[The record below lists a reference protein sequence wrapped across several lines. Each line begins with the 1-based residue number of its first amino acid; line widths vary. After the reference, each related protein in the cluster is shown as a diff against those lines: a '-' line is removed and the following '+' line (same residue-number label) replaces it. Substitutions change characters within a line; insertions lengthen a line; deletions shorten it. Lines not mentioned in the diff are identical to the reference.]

1 MTKKYEAEWDTI
13 DRKATERRLGP
24 EAVQAARE
32 HAAESFRLSRKL
44 LRLHVP
50 SGLVLVIHG
59 PLIPVLKSDLSPM
72 PASASPGC
80 YQNRLVRTSRR
91 RVPARGRQQ
100 RPDAHRRSPAHPGV
114 GHGRCG
120 RRRARHQDRFRDG
133 RDTAARGA
141 EVVNREQLDKLHQV
155 AICSLNETQRAVDN
169 ATRAQRRELQQGRQP
184 CDRSS

>member
-80 YQNRLVRTSRR
+80 YQIVWY
-91 RVPARGRQQ
+91 GR
-100 RPDAHRRSPAHPGV
+100 P
-114 GHGRCG
+114 
-120 RRRARHQDRFRDG
+120 
-133 RDTAARGA
+133 GA
-141 EVVNREQLDKLHQV
+141 EYPPE
-155 AICSLNETQRAVDN
+155 VDN
-169 ATRAQRRELQQGRQP
+169 NVLMRTEGHQRIQVWAMDAAADVVRVIKTAFEMDVTLPREEP
-184 CDRSS
+184 KS